1 MENREDL
8 RARIEKIRDKIYARL
23 GDRGLK
29 IVKNT
34 LVVILALSVIY
45 LVLLFALRVRS
56 VEIKGDVTMFN
67 ESDIIQAAGI
77 NEGDMLLG
85 KGAWSIEQKMK
96 KNMPLIEDVKVRK
109 SITGKVSIEVNF
121 AEVRYYTK
129 IGDLYYAIDESLRVL
144 DYDES
149 RSKYSAYG
157 ATLVKIPEVREP
169 KKGEKLVFYDTVE
182 ETDTEGETLYEV
194 KEESYYSFVTNF
206 LAALSD
212 SGFREDADGV
222 IIEEKFNVNL
232 IYAGK
237 FKIYFGDARDLD
249 VKFRVLFGI
258 LSEGSMQYAS
268 KATVD
273 LSTPSEAIARADE
286 DLDLS
291 EFVD

>member
-85 KGAWSIEQKMK
+85 KGAWSIERKMK

-212 SGFREDADGV
+212 SGFRKDADGV

-291 EFVD
+291 KFVD